1 MMERKEILKNVL
13 IIVCVFILT
22 MIPWASVFG
31 IQDPDLLEAAGIVQH
46 SAGLVLV
53 TSLFVKLI
61 LQIYN
66 KPLTQE
72 MNEEEIREIDP
83 NERKQMLFKPTIGVQ
98 IIFLLL
104 ILMGIVCFLAGII
117 MISSGIPFENALL
130 MITGSFFLIGFL
142 LYTWNTIPILIFA
155 KDSVQIKPY
164 LFYIFGI
171 DRNTIDIRYADVTS
185 VSPDAELES
194 DKSNTG
200 GYDRRYRIVISMNGS
215 IQKCG
220 LGWFNSDIIAK
231 IYLRFKEKLGD
242 KVRLE

>member
-1 MMERKEILKNVL
+1 MMKRKEIIKNVL
-13 IIVCVFILT
+13 IIFSIFILFS
-22 MIPWASVFG
+22 IPWASVFG
-31 IQDPDLLEAAGIVQH
+31 IQDPGLLEAAGIVQR

-72 MNEEEIREIDP
+72 MNEEEIREADP
-83 NERKQMLFKPTIGVQ
+83 NERKQMQFKPTIGVQ
-98 IIFLLL
+98 IILLFLM
-104 ILMGIVCFLAGII
+104 LMGIMCFLAGII
-117 MISSGIPFENALL
+117 MISSEIPFENALL
-130 MITGSFFLIGFL
+130 MIAGSFLLIGFS
-142 LYTWNTIPILIFA
+142 LYIWNTIPVLIFA
-155 KDSVQIKPY
+155 EYSVQIKPY
-164 LFYIFGI
+164 LFFIFGT
-171 DRNTIDIRYADVTS
+171 DRNTIDIRYADITS

-220 LGWFNSDIIAK
+220 LGWFNSDIVAK